1 MRVLYVTPYV
11 PSRIRVRPYQLI
23 KVLSRTHEI
32 LLVSLLCDDYEREMV
47 EDIAQYCVSVD
58 LISLPKWRAYA
69 NCLKALPTQM
79 PLRVA
84 YYQSSSF
91 VKLLQQVIRDHKI
104 EVIHGELIK
113 VAPMLHTIQQQE
125 HIPIIY
131 DSVDCISF
139 YLKQQWAASGN
150 RFKRAF
156 VYSELKKMEHFE
168 PHLLSTFEHVVI
180 TSAYDKQ
187 LLQAFSEQLEHIQ
200 VVSNGVDTEYF
211 TPRSAARIADS
222 LVFCA
227 KLDYYPNA
235 QAILLFCQHI
245 LPLVWQRRPQ
255 VRLTIVGNNPPP
267 AVRALS
273 ADQRI
278 VVTGYVP
285 DIRPYLASAAVAL
298 SPLVVAA
305 GMQNKVL
312 EALAMETPMV
322 ATPGSCRSLQTIDEK
337 HLLIAEG
344 PQAFARAIVRL
355 LENPQLAEELGT
367 TGRQYVV
374 EKHSWRQAA
383 RTLSA
388 LYQSVIQQRELSR
401 HLVGARSE
409 SLS

>member
-23 KVLSRTHEI
+23 KALSHTHEI
-32 LLVSLLCDDYEREMV
+32 SLVSLLCDDYEREMV
-47 EDIAQYCVSVD
+47 EAIAHNCVSVD
-58 LISLPKWRAYA
+58 FISLPKWQAYA
-69 NCLKALPTQM
+69 NCLKALPTLT

-91 VKLLQQVIRDHKI
+91 VQQLRQVIHKHKI

-113 VAPMLHTIQQQE
+113 VAPMLRMIQQQE

-131 DSVDCISF
+131 DAVDCISF
-139 YLKQQWAASGN
+139 YLKQQWASAGN

-156 VYSELKKMEHFE
+156 IYSELKKMEHFE
-168 PHLLSTFEHVVI
+168 PHLLSAFEHVVI
-180 TSAYDKQ
+180 TSVYDKQ
-187 LLQAFSEQLEHIQ
+187 LLQALSEQLEHIH
-200 VVSNGVDTEYF
+200 VVPNGVDTEYF
-211 TPRSAARIADS
+211 TPRSQARIADS
-222 LVFCA
+222 LIFCA

-235 QAILLFCQHI
+235 QAILLFCQQI
-245 LPLVWQRRPQ
+245 LPLVWQQRPQ

-273 ADQRI
+273 VDKRI

-312 EALAMETPMV
+312 EALAMGTPMV
-322 ATPGSCRSLQTIDEK
+322 ATPGSCRSLQTAHEK
-337 HLLIAEG
+337 HLLVAEG
-344 PQAFARAIVRL
+344 PQAFAHAIVRL

-367 TGRQYVV
+367 AGRQYVV
-374 EKHSWRQAA
+374 EKHSWWQAA
-383 RTLSA
+383 RTLST
-388 LYQSVIQQRELSR
+388 LYQSVIQQQEPNR
-401 HLVGARSE
+401 HLLAAQCEGFS
-409 SLS
+409 